1 MVFAPKLT
9 GLNKAERCRT
19 PLFGGLSYFQWPITP
34 NPDMEGVFPRGLFA
48 TSIEGIYL
56 LGECRAASVRPACR
70 YSRKAT
76 GKRCYRPAVHAG
88 RPGICHRDHD
98 SAGAMSPRGCS
109 DGRTA
114 LRRACV
120 STAIPDVAS
129 SIRMRPTLVSLDH
142 CPTTRFRIR
151 DGVGTCSTIL
161 IGLSTRPLLVTVNTC
176 LAQEPYLGR

>member
-98 SAGAMSPRGCS
+98 SAGATVSVRVF
-109 DGRTA
+109 GRKQRFA
-114 LRRACV
+114 AHACLPQFR
-120 STAIPDVAS
+120 SVAS

-161 IGLSTRPLLVTVNTC
+161 IDCPHVRSW
-176 LAQEPYLGR
+176 